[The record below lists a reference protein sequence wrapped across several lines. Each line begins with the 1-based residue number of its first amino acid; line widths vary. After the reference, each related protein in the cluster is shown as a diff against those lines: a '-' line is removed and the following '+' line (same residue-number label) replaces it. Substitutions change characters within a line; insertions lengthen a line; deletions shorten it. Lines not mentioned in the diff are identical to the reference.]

1 MTTLPAAAHRAH
13 ITPFPQTERAARKA
27 ARQWFAGVPTLTL
40 AAWRDQARERH
51 CAGLPFEP
59 RRNAA
64 FNGAFGL
71 EVAAIIAAGFVLAK
85 PTTPSTWRLH
95 GYTKDAGGIICKV
108 FGPDGQHEQLPIA
121 VFAKLAGVREWD
133 NRPEDIQ
140 AMLELAAAQ
149 GGIRE

>member
-1 MTTLPAAAHRAH
+1 MTVLPAAAQSAH

-27 ARQWFAGVPTLTL
+27 ARQWFAGVPALTL

-64 FNGAFGL
+64 FNGAFEL
-71 EVAAIIAAGFVLAK
+71 EVAAIIAGGLVLGR
-85 PTTPSTWRLH
+85 PTIPGAWRLH
-95 GYTKDAGGIICKV
+95 WYAKGAGGIVCQV
-108 FGPDGQHEQLPIA
+108 FGPDGQRMQMSLTD
-121 VFAKLAGVREWD
+121 FAKRARGREWD

-149 GGIRE
+149 GDRHE

>member
-64 FNGAFGL
+64 FNGAFEL
-71 EVAAIIAAGFVLAK
+71 EVAAIIAVGF
-85 PTTPSTWRLH
+85 SNRE
-95 GYTKDAGGIICKV
+95 AGGHV
-108 FGPDGQHEQLPIA
+108 GS
-121 VFAKLAGVREWD
+121 AGISLTNEV
-133 NRPEDIQ
+133 
-140 AMLELAAAQ
+140 MS
-149 GGIRE
+149 